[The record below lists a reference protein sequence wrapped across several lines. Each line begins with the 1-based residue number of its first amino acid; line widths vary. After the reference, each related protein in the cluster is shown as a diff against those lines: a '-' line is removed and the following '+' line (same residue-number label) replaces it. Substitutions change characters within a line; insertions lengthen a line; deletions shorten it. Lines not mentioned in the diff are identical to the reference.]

1 MKIKLLLFFL
11 VFLANITFAQNVTI
25 SGYVQDL
32 ESSENLIGA
41 NVFDANNMKYGTSTN
56 SYGFYSL
63 TLPKGV
69 HKLSFTYIGYGVW
82 QQEVDIK
89 KDTVINAYLSSDI
102 TIDEVIV
109 TATHNQV
116 ESSQMSRIDV
126 SIETIKTLPALF
138 GEVDILKSLQLLPG
152 VQGGTE
158 GSSGIYVR
166 GGGPDQNLILVD
178 GVPVYNVN
186 HLFGFVSVFNAD
198 AVSNV
203 TLFKGGFPS
212 RYGGRLSSVIDISL
226 KEGNMK
232 KFKGN
237 VSIGVIAS
245 KFTLEGPIIKN
256 RTSFIVSARR
266 TYIDVLAAPFI
277 KMAQLANGN
286 DNAFTGGYYFYDF
299 NAKINHKFSEKD
311 RLFFSLYGGQDKA
324 YLRMQQKDDQSDGY
338 YKMNTELGWGNLISA
353 LRWNHIITQK
363 LFMNTTLTY
372 SKFNFFTDMGFE
384 QKTIDNQIELLT
396 EYGVKYDSGIDD
408 WALKFD
414 FDYAPNVNHKIKFG
428 ANGIYHTFH
437 PGETEMYFHFGDDF
451 NLDTLIGDMK
461 LNAQEYAVYLE
472 DDIRL
477 GSKVKINIGG
487 RVSLFQVRD
496 TIYLSPEPRG
506 SIRIMITNGWSVK
519 ASYAEMKQYLHFLT
533 NNTVGM
539 PTDLWLPATD
549 RVYPQKSVQYAFGT
563 SIDITPKLSLV
574 IEGFYKKM
582 TNLVELKEGASI
594 FGNFEAGQSMG
605 SIWESKVEQGEGWS
619 YGGEILLK
627 KDVGKFTGWIG
638 YTLAWSNRQFE
649 TIAFGEI
656 FPYRYDRRHDISV
669 VGIYNFN
676 KNVNLSVTWVY
687 GSGTPITL
695 AQMQFLPISGAFNT
709 DAMYDYDRIQY
720 YGKRNNYR
728 IPAYHRL
735 DIGFNWSKDIKI
747 GRRTWSFSVYNA
759 YNQINPFYV
768 DLDRYSSEGDPKLI
782 VYSIFPIIP
791 SISYKLEF

>member
-11 VFLANITFAQNVTI
+11 VFLAFNNFAQNVTI
-25 SGYVQDL
+25 SGYIQDF
-32 ESSENLIGA
+32 ESGEHLIGA
-41 NVFDANNMKYGTSTN
+41 NVFDASNMKYGTATN

-82 QQEVDIK
+82 QKEVTVT

-158 GSSGIYVR
+158 GSSGIFVR

-186 HLFGFVSVFNAD
+186 HLFGFFSVFNSD

-203 TLFKGGFPS
+203 TLFKGGFPA

-232 KFKGN
+232 KFQAN
-237 VSIGVIAS
+237 VSVGIIAS
-245 KFTLEGPIIKN
+245 KFTIEGPIIKN

-277 KMAQLANGN
+277 KLAQVSNGQGG
-286 DNAFTGGYYFYDF
+286 DFTGGYYFYDF

-311 RLFFSLYGGQDKA
+311 RLFFSLYGGEDKA
-324 YLRMQQKDDQSDGY
+324 YFRMTQSDDASEAY
-338 YKMNTELGWGNLISA
+338 YKMSTELGWGNLISA
-353 LRWNHIITQK
+353 LRWNHVISQK

-384 QKTIDNQIELLT
+384 QKIIEQQIELLS
-396 EYGVKYDSGIDD
+396 EYGVAYNSGIDD
-408 WALKFD
+408 WAAKID
-414 FDYAPNVNHKIKFG
+414 FDYAPNVNHIIKFG
-428 ANGIYHTFH
+428 INGIYHTFH
-437 PGETEMYFHFGDDF
+437 PGETEMYFHYGTFG
-451 NLDTLIGDMK
+451 LDTIVGDIK
-461 LNAQEYAVYLE
+461 LNAQEYSAYLE
-472 DDIRL
+472 DDIKL

-487 RVSLFQVRD
+487 RLSLFQVRD
-496 TIYLSPEPRG
+496 TIYFSPEPRG
-506 SIRIMITNGWSVK
+506 SIRIMITKGWSIK

-549 RVYPQKSVQYAFGT
+549 RVVPQKSVQYAVGT

-574 IEGFYKKM
+574 IEGFYKEM
-582 TNLVELKEGASI
+582 TNLVDLKEGASI
-594 FGNFEAGQSMG
+594 FGNFESGQSMG
-605 SIWESKVEQGEGWS
+605 SIWESKVESGIGWA

-638 YTLAWSNRQFE
+638 YTLGWTNRKFE

-656 FPYRYDRRHDISV
+656 YPYRYDRRHDISV

-676 KNVNLSVTWVY
+676 KNVNMSVTWVY

-695 AQMQFLPISGAFNT
+695 AQMQYLPIDGAFNFENL
-709 DAMYDYDRIQY
+709 YDYNRIQY

-728 IPAYHRL
+728 LPAYHRL
-735 DIGFNWSKDIKI
+735 DIGLNWSKEIKI
-747 GRRTWSFSVYNA
+747 GVRTWSFSVYNA
-759 YNQINPFYV
+759 YNQINPFFTE
-768 DLDRYSSEGDPKLI
+768 LDRYSTEGNPKLMI
-782 VYSIFPIIP
+782 YSIFPIIP
-791 SISYKLEF
+791 SVSYKLEF